1 MDNLK
6 KIILETLN
14 ELVDPSSIDLSSFKQ
29 QQTLNP
35 LLWVDGDKLKPQI
48 NKKLYK
54 IATDYYE
61 SLDIP
66 WVKISD
72 IIITG
77 SLANYNWS
85 NYSDI
90 DLHILL
96 DFYDVNENEVLVKD
110 YMDSKRKIWND
121 THNIKIYNFDVELYV
136 QDINE
141 EHTSSGVYSILN
153 DEWVIKPKRENIQL
167 DKKLIKRKASEI
179 MNKIDSVIEL
189 YNNGEYDAVLDC
201 YDKLWDKIKKMR
213 KTGLDREGEYSYEN
227 IVFKVLR
234 RNGYMEKFIDITNKS
249 YDKLN
254 SI

>member
-1 MDNLK
+1 
-6 KIILETLN
+6 
-14 ELVDPSSIDLSSFKQ
+14 
-29 QQTLNP
+29 
-35 LLWVDGDKLKPQI
+35 
-48 NKKLYK
+48 
-54 IATDYYE
+54 
-61 SLDIP
+61 
-66 WVKISD
+66 
-72 IIITG
+72 
-77 SLANYNWS
+77 
-85 NYSDI
+85 
-90 DLHILL
+90 
-96 DFYDVNENEVLVKD
+96 
-110 YMDSKRKIWND
+110 MDSKRKIWND